1 MSELRRHWPRIAI
14 TLLPVLLALLHA
26 TGVWQLGV
34 IQHLDHL
41 IYDARLR
48 ATMPGTPDTRVVIVD
63 VDDASL
69 AREGQWPWPRD
80 KIASLT
86 TELLVRQ
93 RAAVL
98 GFDVMFLEPDR
109 SSGLGRLKEIAAG
122 PLRDVPGL
130 VAEIDRLAPTLD
142 HDATLAQALRGQPV
156 ALGYYFTRTEQP
168 SAKGLLPATPVLP
181 PEVFPPHASF
191 VTLWNGFGASL
202 PVLARAA
209 PVAGFLNTLVGDGD
223 DGVIRS
229 VPLIARYEGEHAS
242 PGHYESLALA
252 VYRLANGSPPVR
264 PALVAGNGNFPR
276 LQALVLGALRI
287 PVDQTASLQVPFRG
301 PGGPHAGSFRY
312 VAAADVLEGRL
323 APGELKGKIV
333 LLGATAPG
341 LQDLRATPA
350 GAAFPGVEVHA
361 NIVSGLLDQRLL
373 AVPDY
378 APGYEVLTVLA
389 AGLLLAF
396 GLSLLSAS
404 RAVLLGVGA
413 VAALVGLNTWLY
425 IGHSLVLPL
434 ASALFMAA
442 LAFALN
448 MSWGYFVESRAR
460 RGLVRLFGTYV
471 PPQLVDEMLVRPGRY
486 SMRAESKEMTVM
498 FCDMR
503 DFTRLSE
510 QMAPAELQAFLNTV
524 FSRLTEVISAHR
536 GTVDKYMGDC
546 VMAFWGAPID
556 TPDHAAL
563 AVQAAI
569 DMAAAVHDINRQ
581 HRASGRP
588 EISAGI
594 GLNSGLMS
602 VGDMGSTA
610 RRSYTVVGDAVNL
623 AARLEGLSGHYGVE
637 IVASGATRDAAPGF
651 VWQELDSVRV
661 KGKAQAVAIYTP
673 LAAQVGTGTDAGTD
687 TDAQDTT
694 RQQLERWREVLAA
707 YRLQD
712 WALGRN
718 LLAPLLAAD
727 AKKVLYQL
735 YAQRLASM
743 ALRPQDP
750 DWDGA
755 TRFDTK

>member
-1 MSELRRHWPRIAI
+1 MSVLRRHWPRITI

-26 TGVWQLGV
+26 TGAWRLGV
-34 IQHLDHL
+34 IEHLDHL

-86 TELLVRQ
+86 TELLARQ
-93 RAAVL
+93 HAAVL

-130 VAEIDRLAPTLD
+130 SAEIDQLAPTLD

-181 PEVFPPHASF
+181 PEAFPPNASF

-209 PVAGFLNTLVGDGD
+209 PVAGFLNTLVGDGDD

-264 PALVAGNGNFPR
+264 PALVAGDGNFPR
-276 LQALVLGALRI
+276 LQALVLGSLRI
-287 PVDQTASLQVPFRG
+287 PVDQSASLQVPFRG
-301 PGGPHAGSFRY
+301 PGGPRAGSFRY

-341 LQDLRATPA
+341 LQDLRATPV

-404 RAVLLGVGA
+404 RAVLLGVGV

-563 AVQAAI
+563 AVQAAL
-569 DMAAAVHDINRQ
+569 DMATAVHDINRQ

-637 IVASGATRDAAPGF
+637 IVASGATREAAPGF
-651 VWQELDSVRV
+651 IWQELDSVRV

-673 LAAQVGTGTDAGTD
+673 LSAQAGAE
-687 TDAQDTT
+687 AQDTT
-694 RQQLERWREVLAA
+694 RQQLDRWNQVLAA
-707 YRLQD
+707 YRRQD

>member
-1 MSELRRHWPRIAI
+1 MSALRRHWPRIAL

-26 TGVWQLGV
+26 TGVWRLGV

-86 TELLVRQ
+86 TELLARQ
-93 RAAVL
+93 HAAVL

-109 SSGLGRLKEIAAG
+109 SSGLKRLREIAAG

-130 VAEIDRLAPTLD
+130 AAEIDQLAPTLD

-168 SAKGLLPATPVLP
+168 SAKGLLPTTPALP
-181 PEVFPPHASF
+181 PDAFPAHAAF

-209 PVAGFLNTLVGDGD
+209 PVAGFLNTLVGDDGDD

-252 VYRLANGSPPVR
+252 VYRIANGSPPVR
-264 PALVAGNGNFPR
+264 TVLVAGEGNFPR
-276 LQALVLGALRI
+276 LQALVLGSLRI
-287 PVDQTASLQVPFRG
+287 PVDQTASMQVPFRG
-301 PGGPHAGSFRY
+301 PGGPRAGSFRY

-341 LQDLRATPA
+341 LQDLRATPV

-404 RAVLLGVGA
+404 RAVLLGVGV

-425 IGHSLVLPL
+425 IGHNLVLPL
-434 ASALFMAA
+434 ASALVMVA

-503 DFTRLSE
+503 GFTRLSE
-510 QMAPAELQAFLNTV
+510 QMTPAELQAFLNTV
-524 FSRLTEVISAHR
+524 FSRLTEVISANR

-546 VMAFWGAPID
+546 VMAFWGAPMD
-556 TPDHAAL
+556 APDHAAL
-563 AVQAAI
+563 AVQAAL
-569 DMAAAVHDINRQ
+569 DMANVVQDINAL
-581 HRASGRP
+581 HRVNGRP
-588 EISAGI
+588 EISVGI

-623 AARLEGLSGHYGVE
+623 ASRLEGLSGHYGVE
-637 IVASGATRDAAPGF
+637 IVASGATCEAAPDF
-651 VWQELDSVRV
+651 AWQELDSVRV
-661 KGKAQAVAIYTP
+661 KGKAQAVAVYTP
-673 LAAQVGTGTDAGTD
+673 LTPEAAAAAQQEEMLA
-687 TDAQDTT
+687 
-694 RQQLERWREVLAA
+694 RWGQVLAA
-707 YRLQD
+707 YRRQD

-718 LLAPLLAAD
+718 LLAPLLAGD

-750 DWDGA
+750 DWDGS

>member
-1 MSELRRHWPRIAI
+1 MSALRRHWPRIAI

-86 TELLVRQ
+86 TELLARQ
-93 RAAVL
+93 HAAVL

-130 VAEIDRLAPTLD
+130 AAEIDQLAPTLD
-142 HDATLAQALRGQPV
+142 HDATLAQALRGQRV

-181 PEVFPPHASF
+181 PEAFPPNASF

-223 DGVIRS
+223 DDGVIRS

-252 VYRLANGSPPVR
+252 VYRLANDSPPVR
-264 PALVAGNGNFPR
+264 PALVAGDGNFPR
-276 LQALVLGALRI
+276 LQALVLGSLRI
-287 PVDQTASLQVPFRG
+287 PVDQSASLQVPFRG
-301 PGGPHAGSFRY
+301 PGGPRAGSFRY
-312 VAAADVLEGRL
+312 VAAADVLDGRL

-341 LQDLRATPA
+341 LQDLRATPV

-361 NIVSGLLDQRLL
+361 NIVSGLLDRRLL

-404 RAVLLGVGA
+404 RAVLLGAGV

-563 AVQAAI
+563 AVQAAL
-569 DMAAAVHDINRQ
+569 DMAAAVHDINRR
-581 HRASGRP
+581 HRANGRP

-623 AARLEGLSGHYGVE
+623 ASRLEGLSGHYGVE
-637 IVASGATRDAAPGF
+637 VVASGATRDAAPGF

-673 LAAQVGTGTDAGTD
+673 LSAQAGAE
-687 TDAQDTT
+687 AQDTT
-694 RQQLERWREVLAA
+694 RQQLDRWSQVLAA
-707 YRLQD
+707 YRRQD